1 MGLRAK
7 YDLDEDRMRLTLQW
21 GEGAE
26 QHFWVTRRLWLGL
39 LFALN
44 NLPPE
49 ALTDLPTG
57 SKTSDA
63 TSQKQAVKPVS
74 VEAMLLKNIQLRRIK
89 TGTKL
94 VFLTIN
100 QGGLSLDLSPKTIA
114 ELKTLLERHAASAAW
129 DVEAF
134 QARMSSAQMAK
145 AAVQKARWH

>member
-7 YDLDEDRMRLTLQW
+7 YDLSEDRMHLTLNW

-39 LFALN
+39 LFAVS

-49 ALTDLPTG
+49 TLSELPTSTKPAG
-57 SKTSDA
+57 PP
-63 TSQKQAVKPVS
+63 SQKEAVKPVS
-74 VEAMLLKNIQLRRIK
+74 AEPLLLKNMQLRSFK

-94 VFLTIN
+94 VFLTLN
-100 QGGLSLDLSPKTIA
+100 EQGLSLDLSPKT
-114 ELKTLLERHAASAAW
+114 LLELQSLLQRQAASAGW
-129 DVEAF
+129 DVEAS
-134 QARMSSAQMAK
+134 QARMSSVQLAK